1 MPLQIRRAELESDCA
16 ALTELL
22 RRNLAPEADS
32 RRFEWLYRESPHG
45 AARAWLAVESESGS
59 VVGAA
64 AAFPRR
70 MYFDGFEKKGWVLG
84 DFCLDAKHRSL
95 GPARQLQRACLRGAT
110 NAPFEFCYDFPSLAM
125 MAVYKR
131 LGIQPSGN
139 LVRWARPLRLER
151 KLEPIVRSKLIVR
164 ALGTIGNVFFR
175 RRGWKGSKGICEL
188 VLHEGRCG
196 PEFTNLDSRVR
207 ERAGVFTVRTAEYLN
222 WRYLDKPGVSYE
234 ILTAHREGGLIG
246 FTVFS
251 LEGEQGRIVD
261 LCSSDEPEVIA
272 CLLDAIT
279 ELLAARGAATV
290 SLTAAVWHPWSTFF
304 VRAGFRR
311 REESPVVVHAPG
323 GSCPF
328 NATLIANWHLMQGE
342 RDS

>member
-1 MPLQIRRAELESDCA
+1 
-16 ALTELL
+16 
-22 RRNLAPEADS
+22 
-32 RRFEWLYRESPHG
+32 
-45 AARAWLAVESESGS
+45 
-59 VVGAA
+59 
-64 AAFPRR
+64 
-70 MYFDGFEKKGWVLG
+70 
-84 DFCLDAKHRSL
+84 
-95 GPARQLQRACLRGAT
+95 
-110 NAPFEFCYDFPSLAM
+110 
-125 MAVYKR
+125 
-131 LGIQPSGN
+131 
-139 LVRWARPLRLER
+139 
-151 KLEPIVRSKLIVR
+151 
-164 ALGTIGNVFFR
+164 
-175 RRGWKGSKGICEL
+175 
-188 VLHEGRCG
+188 
-196 PEFTNLDSRVR
+196 
-207 ERAGVFTVRTAEYLN
+207 
-222 WRYLDKPGVSYE
+222 VSYE

-246 FTVFS
+246 FAVFS

-272 CLLDAIT
+272 CLLDATT